1 MRLGI
6 EVELEQNSYFSHSLG
21 VLCIN
26 SSPLHR
32 DSSKEQLRVLLGLEK
47 SIFYAGSNLSVALFG
62 IGDLVG
68 ASPRS
73 EQIMQILCV
82 LSVGLV
88 IHFVLKMLH
97 HARRWDT
104 YTFSFNAGESIAGIV
119 VAGTI
124 YGNFKTGIFPSS
136 TIFY

>member
-1 MRLGI
+1 M
-6 EVELEQNSYFSHSLG
+6 ELEQNSYFSHSLV

-26 SSPLHR
+26 SSPLHG

-47 SIFYAGSNLSVALFG
+47 SLFYAGSNLSVALFG
-62 IGDLVG
+62 IGDPVG
-68 ASPRS
+68 ASPSS

-97 HARRWDT
+97 HARRMGHLYLQFQCWRINSRYCGSRND
-104 YTFSFNAGESIAGIV
+104 IW
-119 VAGTI
+119 
-124 YGNFKTGIFPSS
+124 
-136 TIFY
+136 